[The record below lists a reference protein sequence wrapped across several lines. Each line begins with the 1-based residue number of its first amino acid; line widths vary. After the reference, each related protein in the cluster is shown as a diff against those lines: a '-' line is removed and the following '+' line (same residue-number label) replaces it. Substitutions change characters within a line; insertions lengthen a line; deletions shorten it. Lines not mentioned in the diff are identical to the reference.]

1 MEIKNLA
8 MKNRINHQN
17 NFICFRKIYNNMS
30 NCDCQKNIKKLI
42 GGELLITTVASTVVV
57 MIFGLRVVGVG
68 QQGVLLMST
77 FLVHWLSLPVFRYD
91 DKKPIQ

>member
-1 MEIKNLA
+1 
-8 MKNRINHQN
+8 
-17 NFICFRKIYNNMS
+17 MS
-30 NCDCQKNIKKLI
+30 NCDFQKNIKKLI